1 MLYEPVRTYYPYIY
15 VVRALEDE
23 KIRAV
28 GLDVTVPEPL
38 PVDHKLYQFPNC
50 IILPHIAS
58 ATSETRE
65 QMATMALDNIVA
77 VANGQ
82 PIPFGL

>member
-1 MLYEPVRTYYPYIY
+1 LTIQVK
-15 VVRALEDE
+15 ALEDG
-23 KIRAV
+23 KVGAV

-38 PVDHKLYQFPNC
+38 PTDHKLYQFPNC

-58 ATSETRE
+58 ATLETRE
-65 QMATMALDNIVA
+65 KMATMALDNILA
-77 VANGQ
+77 VKNEQ